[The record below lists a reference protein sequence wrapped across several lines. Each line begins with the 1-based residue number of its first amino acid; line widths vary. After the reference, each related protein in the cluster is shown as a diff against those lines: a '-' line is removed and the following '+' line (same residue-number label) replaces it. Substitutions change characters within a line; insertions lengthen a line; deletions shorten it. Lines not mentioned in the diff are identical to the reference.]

1 MSIYFTEREVAQELR
16 VSLAS
21 LRRWRVEN
29 RGPRYVKVGSLV
41 RYSVRDLEEWLAAL
55 PSGGLSGKKEPQTA
69 RPRREKFAS

>member
-41 RYSVRDLEEWLAAL
+41 RYSVRDLEEWLAGL
-55 PSGGLSGKKEPQTA
+55 PSGGISGKKEPQTA